1 LTVSSVAPRPETGT
15 ESETESANRAAVR
28 RLYEEAL
35 NGGRLEVVDELAGP
49 GFVSHSAQGAAAP
62 GAESIKAT
70 ARMTLA
76 RFPDRR
82 YELQDVLAEGDRV
95 AVRWTM
101 RGTNTGDHPGAPPA
115 TGRPVAA
122 AGYAFYRL
130 EGGRLLEQWAAI
142 DRLDVLQQL
151 GQA

>member
-1 LTVSSVAPRPETGT
+1 
-15 ESETESANRAAVR
+15 VR
-28 RLYEEAL
+28 RLYEEGF
-35 NGGRLEVVDELAGP
+35 NSGRLEVVDELAAP
-49 GFVSHSAQGAAAP
+49 DFVNHSAQGASSP
-62 GAESIKAT
+62 GAESVKAT

-82 YELQDVLAEGDRV
+82 YVLQDVVAEGDRV

-101 RGTNTGDHPGAPPA
+101 RGTNTGEHPGGSPA
-115 TGRPVAA
+115 TGRRVEIT
-122 AGYAFYRL
+122 GYAFYRL
-130 EGGRLLEQWAAI
+130 EGGRLREQWAAI